1 MKVVKSFKGL
11 KKWAKTTFIALLT
24 ICIITTTTGVGSLI
38 AYADPTGD
46 PASTGEPTPGSTD
59 PATGTT
65 PGSTD
70 PATGTTPGATDP
82 ATDTTP
88 GATDPATGA
97 GSGTTDPAAGTTPG
111 ATDPATG
118 TTPGATDPATGT
130 TPGSTNPATG
140 TTPGSTDPA
149 TGTTPGSTD
158 PATGTT
164 PGSTDPATGT
174 TPGSTDPATG
184 AGSGSTGTE
193 TDPNNASGA
202 GDQQTGTTQTRGA
215 NDSNP
220 PNNTTPD
227 DKDPYNNVL
236 LGSPNNNL
244 LGAPNNLLG
253 AGNPLYEIYD
263 LHPSFDNTTQRIG
276 QIDGHINPNTID
288 AVNSV
293 TCVYSCADGTSG
305 TLSLAEDVVQAGVK
319 YGFSP
324 AHGGQTTFYATKVG
338 TYTFSLTMI
347 QGSPSEPPINVNDL
361 TFTVQ
366 LKNINDTDVTATS
379 GGISFNSHEDPFPNN
394 SNYLNVAFSSG
405 PVQLSPS
412 TGGITLQYPTTVT
425 AGETV
430 NVTFT
435 GVGTY
440 TGTRTE
446 TTINNVPD
454 VPVEFNDS
462 TSIASSYYDT
472 VKIDATGYKVSMS
485 ENGPWRDDF
494 NYSVPGDDQNV
505 TFYFKNNTSGL
516 IIRQNVGPLTITETI
531 PVRYD
536 GAYKV
541 DEYTDK
547 VDITAEGYLIS
558 TSADGPFTEKY
569 THSRIGEKQAFY
581 LYFLDKS
588 TPNGTPTKKLITDI
602 TIVKGAEAQIPIR
615 YDGKETKKASY
626 TDKVTITAQGYQIG
640 TSSEGPF
647 SKEYVHRKIG
657 KDQNFYLYFVDE
669 SNPSATPVKKLI
681 TDINIVAGVA
691 EADEGAPT
699 GYIKVDTYASD
710 KLAKEKNTVYITQ
723 EKRLIEI
730 GAVDE
735 SGSSVKIEYFTSD
748 KYYETRSEIEGAVT
762 EAADPGMDKS
772 QIDKNAKWKTYYSDG
787 MPTLTENTGDYIYAR
802 ISDESG
808 NTRYLS
814 TGRIIYDTKPP
825 TVNTIMLAEG
835 NEGILSVLTGKD
847 NLSGIYRFYLRYIE
861 KDKKDKT
868 PTALEIIG
876 DNWYIENLTGDELAA
891 GGSFKM
897 PTLDP
902 KKTYIFYG
910 VAIDKA
916 GNISEVKEYETKG
929 KASAD
934 NSASKNSIDDPNA
947 GSGLTPAPNGIAG
960 SGTPEPKP
968 KTTSGTEA
976 SSGAAGTPDSPATGS
991 GSASGTAATPVP
1003 YIADATGDTQIG
1015 LTKTG
1020 GWDKIESE
1028 VAMALSGTRM
1038 SVEMSGSTVVPDSMI
1053 KTLKDKDV
1061 SVTLKMAD
1069 DIEWIIR
1076 GEDVTQAKGTDI
1088 DLRVRRD
1095 TQSIPRRLLDDMAGD
1110 QLHTEIDIAHGGDFG
1125 FATTL
1130 RIPFGEKNAGKY
1142 GNLFYYDTDAGEL
1155 KLLQSAVIG
1164 NDGYAEYK
1172 LDHASNYTVVVNTV
1186 NMAETLG
1193 QGEISVNTLTSN
1205 VASSTLSLLPENG
1218 RSILGMRIWLFVV
1231 AIICAIMCLAILLV
1245 PSFKRDQEIYE

>member
-59 PATGTT
+59 TT
-65 PGSTD
+65 
-70 PATGTTPGATDP
+70 
-82 ATDTTP
+82 
-88 GATDPATGA
+88 
-97 GSGTTDPAAGTTPG
+97 
-111 ATDPATG
+111 
-118 TTPGATDPATGT
+118 
-130 TPGSTNPATG
+130 TG

-158 PATGTT
+158 PETGTGSGSSGTTTDPTSGATDPATDTT

-174 TPGSTDPATG
+174 GSGSSGSTTDPASGSAPGSDSSATPADPHTHSYTVTSMTPNDESTHTIVQTCSCGDTISTVESHNMSGGACTVCGYTELSEPDANTGLDTSSAPSGTSSGTDTSVSVSSMRGVNPPLLLGSGNNATGPFSQFFQDNQIPSVVDGPFIYNGTDQLGSMFHQGVFKTVSFIHSGTEYRIADDSSHTYWYLSGEEMSRFENGGLPFTTGSVTG
-184 AGSGSTGTE
+184 AGNYRMEVYMHATQTTGNGGLERTVNYWTYVAPYPITGDDVSVSSVTYDPAADTGTA
-193 TDPNNASGA
+193 TVIFNSSNVGTSDYTVSKGAVPAVIDLSNASSTVISNGA
-202 GDQQTGTTQTRGA
+202 TITGT
-215 NDSNP
+215 
-220 PNNTTPD
+220 NN
-227 DKDPYNNVL
+227 
-236 LGSPNNNL
+236 
-244 LGAPNNLLG
+244 
-253 AGNPLYEIYD
+253 
-263 LHPSFDNTTQRIG
+263 F
-276 QIDGHINPNTID
+276 
-288 AVNSV
+288 
-293 TCVYSCADGTSG
+293 
-305 TLSLAEDVVQAGVK
+305 
-319 YGFSP
+319 
-324 AHGGQTTFYATKVG
+324 
-338 TYTFSLTMI
+338 
-347 QGSPSEPPINVNDL
+347 
-361 TFTVQ
+361 
-366 LKNINDTDVTATS
+366 
-379 GGISFNSHEDPFPNN
+379 
-394 SNYLNVAFSSG
+394 
-405 PVQLSPS
+405 
-412 TGGITLQYPTTVT
+412 
-425 AGETV
+425 
-430 NVTFT
+430 
-435 GVGTY
+435 
-440 TGTRTE
+440 TGTRT
-446 TTINNVPD
+446 
-454 VPVEFNDS
+454 
-462 TSIASSYYDT
+462 A
-472 VKIDATGYKVSMS
+472 DATVSAIPLKYDDRDLNTTQS
-485 ENGPWRDDF
+485 YVDQVRLSSSVSGVQISLEESGPFSD
-494 NYSVPGDDQNV
+494 SVLYAIPTATAQSFPV
-505 TFYFKNNTSGL
+505 YLKTSTGL
-516 IIRQNVGPLTITETI
+516 ILKQTAGPVRITETI

-588 TPNGTPTKKLITDI
+588 NPNGTPTRKLITDI

-647 SKEYVHRKIG
+647 SKEYVHRKVG
-657 KDQNFYLYFVDE
+657 MDQNFYLYFVDE

-710 KLAKEKNTVYITQ
+710 KLAKDKNTVYITQ

-762 EAADPGMDKS
+762 EAADSGMDKS
-772 QIDKNAKWKTYYSDG
+772 QIDKNAIWKTYYSDG
-787 MPTLTENTGDYIYAR
+787 MPTLTENTGEYIYAR

-814 TGRIIYDTKPP
+814 TGRIIYDTKAP

-876 DNWYIENLTGDELAA
+876 DNWYTENLTGDELAA

-976 SSGAAGTPDSPATGS
+976 SSGAAGTPDSPASGS

-1186 NMAETLG
+1186 NMAEALG

>member
-65 PGSTD
+65 PGST
-70 PATGTTPGATDP
+70 GTET
-82 ATDTTP
+82 
-88 GATDPATGA
+88 
-97 GSGTTDPAAGTTPG
+97 GSG
-111 ATDPATG
+111 
-118 TTPGATDPATGT
+118 
-130 TPGSTNPATG
+130 S
-140 TTPGSTDPA
+140 GSTDPA

-158 PATGTT
+158 PETGSGSGSSGTT
-164 PGSTDPATGT
+164 TDPTSGATDPATGT
-174 TPGSTDPATG
+174 TPDSTPASDPSETPADPHTHSYTVTSKTPNDESTHTIVQTCSCGDTISTVESHNMSGGACTVCGYLDLSYSGTDSETSSGTDSGTDSGTASGTGSATG
-184 AGSGSTGTE
+184 SVSP
-193 TDPNNASGA
+193 DY
-202 GDQQTGTTQTRGA
+202 QTQTRGLTSTPMLGA
-215 NDSNP
+215 YNSPGTRFSGGYTDDQPAAYSDTIIYNGSDQLSGLFNVGTAKTSVNVGVNSDGP
-220 PNNTTPD
+220 FTHNLTADTAEFYYLGGSRNNSFTNGIQTNVAVNAGSYRMDRSAVFTKDNTYPYQGHQTSFNGSFWNYIAPRPITPD
-227 DKDPYNNVL
+227 YGVTVSSVVYNAATNSATATVTYNSSSVSNL
-236 LGSPNNNL
+236 NYTISLNTIPSLIDLSTSTTASIPGAVTVTGRNNFTDSVTL
-244 LGAPNNLLG
+244 DATVS
-253 AGNPLYEIYD
+253 AIPLKYD
-263 LHPSFDNTTQRIG
+263 DRDLNTTQSYVDQVRLSSSVSEV
-276 QIDGHINPNTID
+276 QI
-288 AVNSV
+288 
-293 TCVYSCADGTSG
+293 
-305 TLSLAEDVVQAGVK
+305 SLEQ
-319 YGFSP
+319 
-324 AHGGQTTFYATKVG
+324 
-338 TYTFSLTMI
+338 
-347 QGSPSEPPINVNDL
+347 
-361 TFTVQ
+361 
-366 LKNINDTDVTATS
+366 
-379 GGISFNSHEDPFPNN
+379 
-394 SNYLNVAFSSG
+394 SG
-405 PVQLSPS
+405 PFS
-412 TGGITLQYPTTVT
+412 
-425 AGETV
+425 
-430 NVTFT
+430 
-435 GVGTY
+435 
-440 TGTRTE
+440 
-446 TTINNVPD
+446 
-454 VPVEFNDS
+454 DS
-462 TSIASSYYDT
+462 TLYAVPTDT
-472 VKIDATGYKVSMS
+472 AQSFPVYLK
-485 ENGPWRDDF
+485 
-494 NYSVPGDDQNV
+494 
-505 TFYFKNNTSGL
+505 TSTGL
-516 IIRQNVGPLTITETI
+516 IIKQTAGPLQITETI

-558 TSADGPFTEKY
+558 TSEEGPFTEKY
-569 THSRIGEKQAFY
+569 THTRIGEKQAFY

-588 TPNGTPTKKLITDI
+588 NPNGTPTKKLITDI

-615 YDGKETKKASY
+615 YDGKETKKPSY

-640 TSSEGPF
+640 TSAEGPF
-647 SKEYVHRKIG
+647 SKEYVHRKVG
-657 KDQNFYLYFVDE
+657 MDQNFYLYFVDE

-710 KLAKEKNTVYITQ
+710 KLAKDKNAVYITQ

-787 MPTLTENTGDYIYAR
+787 MPTLTENTGEYIYAR

-814 TGRIIYDTKPP
+814 TGRIIYDTKAP

-835 NEGILSVLTGKD
+835 NDGILSVLTGKD

-968 KTTSGTEA
+968 KPTSGPEA
-976 SSGAAGTPDSPATGS
+976 SSGAAGTPDSPASGS

-1015 LTKTG
+1015 LNKTG

-1186 NMAETLG
+1186 NMAEALG

-1245 PSFKRDQEIYE
+1245 PSFRHEQEYLE